1 MTNLK
6 IGDIVSWNGDSWE
19 VIKCGSEKEVLSDDT
34 EGGWLTNIENTTSG
48 VYTVRE
54 ADVTITA
61 WAPLPV
67 TRNGNEDRPVK

>member
-6 IGDIVSWNGDSWE
+6 VGDTVSWDGTSW
-19 VIKCGSEKEVLSDDT
+19 VVVDCGHLKEVLSDGT
-34 EGGWLTNIENTTSG
+34 EGGWLTDIEHDTSG

-61 WAPLPV
+61 WAPQPV
-67 TRNGNEDRPVK
+67 TRKGDEDRPT

>member
-6 IGDIVSWNGDSWE
+6 VGDTVSWDGASWT
-19 VIKCGSEKEVLSDDT
+19 VMDCGHIKEPLVDGT
-34 EGGWLTNIENTTSG
+34 EGGWLTDIENDTSG

-61 WAPLPV
+61 WAPQPV
-67 TRNGNEDRPVK
+67 ARVGDEDRPT